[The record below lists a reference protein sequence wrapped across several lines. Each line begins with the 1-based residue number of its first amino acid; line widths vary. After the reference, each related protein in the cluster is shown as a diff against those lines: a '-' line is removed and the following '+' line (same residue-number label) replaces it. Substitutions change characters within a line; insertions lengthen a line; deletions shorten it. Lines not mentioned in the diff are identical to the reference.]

1 MLRNVDFPI
10 PASIYSTHFPVV
22 FIFNLHLTSHRSPL
36 FVTLFITYIQKYI
49 YIGKYCCSFLL
60 RDFKP
65 QHCALC
71 MYRCV
76 CAAVA
81 TAGAFCQEFSSHRRK
96 PAQFGECTNPVR
108 ACILCLFYY
117 EFGSHIWLFIYLY
130 VFIFVMYFVLISHQ
144 HLSVV
149 NFMPVH
155 QLFKKRCRK
164 RELKKTTVLGLS
176 ATQSETFNLTLISRL
191 VGVAALQSNSE
202 NYIPAAD

>member
-1 MLRNVDFPI
+1 
-10 PASIYSTHFPVV
+10 
-22 FIFNLHLTSHRSPL
+22 
-36 FVTLFITYIQKYI
+36 
-49 YIGKYCCSFLL
+49 
-60 RDFKP
+60 
-65 QHCALC
+65 
-71 MYRCV
+71 
-76 CAAVA
+76 
-81 TAGAFCQEFSSHRRK
+81 
-96 PAQFGECTNPVR
+96 
-108 ACILCLFYY
+108 
-117 EFGSHIWLFIYLY
+117 
-130 VFIFVMYFVLISHQ
+130 MYFVLISHQ